1 MSFFNIYA
9 VQSRKMAAA
18 SLMGV
23 GQMAI
28 LHTDPLAGG
37 ILHFCTKFK
46 PNPSIL
52 DKRQQITEIEDGVI
66 L

>member
-1 MSFFNIYA
+1 
-9 VQSRKMAAA
+9 MAAA